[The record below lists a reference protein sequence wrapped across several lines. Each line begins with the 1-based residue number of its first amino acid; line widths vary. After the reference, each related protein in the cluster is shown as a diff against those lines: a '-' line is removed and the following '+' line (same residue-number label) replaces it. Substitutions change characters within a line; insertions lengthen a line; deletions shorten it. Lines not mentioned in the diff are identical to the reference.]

1 MVLDEP
7 LARLPIGGLRIGGRA
22 LSAVRPVV
30 HAARPS
36 DTGCLPALRRG
47 ERAVAIAEA
56 ATRVK
61 LFAAETGE
69 LLHVGVRAE
78 AGERALARAARR
90 PRDGARA
97 ARGARPRPGPR
108 GAGDAGDAEGAYT
121 LAMAFVAAGAG
132 QVIASLGPV
141 SDPDAARV
149 AAVLGRPGAGDPA
162 TALARLQ
169 AAAAL
174 PAAAS
179 PEPDW
184 SAFAVFG
191 RATCSPTP

>member
-56 ATRVK
+56 ATRVE

-78 AGERALARAARR
+78 AGELGPSLVLHDGRATALELAGRGHAPARVVLAM
-90 PRDGARA
+90 P
-97 ARGARPRPGPR
+97 
-108 GAGDAGDAEGAYT
+108 GDAEGAYT